1 MERPIFTGFAT
12 LFGSGWALFY
22 AVLGTII
29 GLLAG
34 AIPGLTASAAIS
46 IIIPL
51 SFYLDPLSA
60 LVFEVNSM
68 MRRNELFL
76 SFSYLFGTLI
86 GGFACFYVGAVA
98 VKALLADG

>member
-1 MERPIFTGFAT
+1 MEHPIFNGFAT

-22 AVLGTII
+22 AILGTII

-60 LVFEVNSM
+60 LVFVYTISKAASFGGSIPAI
-68 MRRNELFL
+68 LFN
-76 SFSYLFGTLI
+76 TPEI
-86 GGFACFYVGAVA
+86 GRAHV
-98 VKALLADG
+98 